1 MLKTTAVEM
10 GSVINW
16 TFNSLNHMN
25 PFHFDA
31 DPDADPDPGSAL
43 KINGS
48 ESRFLIFLQDLGFLN
63 KGKVKTFFFLLF
75 RFFVET

>member
-1 MLKTTAVEM
+1 M

-31 DPDADPDPGSAL
+31 DPDPGSAL

-48 ESRFLIFLQDLGFLN
+48 ESRFSIFLQDLGFLN
-63 KGKVKTFFFLLF
+63 KGKVKHFSSFLF
-75 RFFVET
+75 RFLLKLSEPVRNVEIS